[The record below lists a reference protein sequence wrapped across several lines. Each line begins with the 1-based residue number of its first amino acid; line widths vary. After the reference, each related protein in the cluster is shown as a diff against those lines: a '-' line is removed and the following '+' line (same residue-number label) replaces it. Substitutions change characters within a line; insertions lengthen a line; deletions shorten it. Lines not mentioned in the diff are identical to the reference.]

1 MEKDKFNKIFETI
14 EDIKIQAKEEGLKH
28 YKSIVKNK
36 KIDIDKL
43 KSIII
48 SISDHILNPN
58 EEEIQ
63 YLIKYYSEGDQFLLI
78 NQFIDLIEAILI
90 DKNLSNKI

>member
-14 EDIKIQAKEEGLKH
+14 EDIKIQSKEEGLKH

-36 KIDIDKL
+36 KMDFDKL

-48 SISDHILNPN
+48 SISDHVLNPSN
-58 EEEIQ
+58 EEIE
-63 YLIKYYSEGDQFLLI
+63 YLIKYYSEGTEFLLI

-90 DKNLSNKI
+90 DKHLSNKI

>member
-36 KIDIDKL
+36 KIDVDKL
-43 KSIII
+43 KSFII

>member
-36 KIDIDKL
+36 KIDVDKL